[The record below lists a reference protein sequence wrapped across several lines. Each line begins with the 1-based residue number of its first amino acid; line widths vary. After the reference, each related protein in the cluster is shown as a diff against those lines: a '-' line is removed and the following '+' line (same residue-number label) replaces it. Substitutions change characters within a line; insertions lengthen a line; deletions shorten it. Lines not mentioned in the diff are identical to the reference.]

1 MKRYLALV
9 LVFLTACVPAPQ
21 AKTDAPL
28 VLMFN
33 GPTEHR
39 HVPAAEAVTGN
50 INVAQQPYRFASSS
64 ALRFRE
70 THTSFSDYLVVS
82 NVARE
87 GRNLN
92 APLSV
97 IVGTPVLTR
106 DEKPNRNETQKQVFT
121 TLELVARFIG
131 TDDVTELGSLTSGTY
146 STSRWEA
153 IDAELP
159 PFAEDPDVQ
168 HLLRAAARD
177 LAPTVAREINYYL
190 GELGY

>member
-21 AKTDAPL
+21 AQTDTPL
-28 VLMFN
+28 VLVFN

-39 HVPAAEAVTGN
+39 HVPAAEAVSGN
-50 INVAQQPYRFASSS
+50 INITQQPYRFASSS
-64 ALRFRE
+64 TLRFRE
-70 THTSFSDYLVVS
+70 THTSLSDYLVVG

-97 IVGTPVLTR
+97 IIGTPVLTR
-106 DEKPNRNETQKQVFT
+106 DTQPNRAETQKQVFT

-131 TDDVTELGSLTSGTY
+131 TDDVAELGSVTSGTY
-146 STSRWEA
+146 SSSRWEPIA
-153 IDAELP
+153 TELP
-159 PFAEDPDVQ
+159 PLDQDPDVRQ
-168 HLLRAAARD
+168 LLRAAAREI
-177 LAPTVAREINYYL
+177 APLVSREITVYL
-190 GELGY
+190 NDLGY